1 VVTNLDMHRKL
12 LADPEFEAGGVD
24 TGYLTR
30 WLSGAGR
37 G

>member
-1 VVTNLDMHRKL
+1 MHRKL

-30 WLSGAGR
+30 WLSGAGH